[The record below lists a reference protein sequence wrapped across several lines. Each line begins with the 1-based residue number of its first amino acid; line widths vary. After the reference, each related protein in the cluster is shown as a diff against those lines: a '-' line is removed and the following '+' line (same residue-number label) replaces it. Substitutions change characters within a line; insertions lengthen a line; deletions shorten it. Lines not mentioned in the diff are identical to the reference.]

1 MALKPE
7 IPAEE
12 QEKKMALYG
21 ASLVEQAEKQM
32 EDVQRWLKDGEEVSI
47 QFGKRATIQ
56 GGMCPF
62 IKSYTLVAL
71 GRKNPIKFSDFL
83 EMRQWLQYRER
94 TELANKA
101 SQELAAKQ
109 QQKVMTVEYK
119 DWLMA
124 KQYGMVGEHEPPPP
138 NPQVLNEGHLRA
150 LRDQI
155 AAAEPPPIRDMV
167 VPPAFYDNERNEHHV
182 MPPWVE
188 HDDLPF

>member
-32 EDVQRWLKDGEEVSI
+32 DDVQRWLKDGEEVSI

-83 EMRQWLQYRER
+83 DMRNWLQYRSSHD
-94 TELANKA
+94 L
-101 SQELAAKQ
+101 
-109 QQKVMTVEYK
+109 
-119 DWLMA
+119 
-124 KQYGMVGEHEPPPP
+124 
-138 NPQVLNEGHLRA
+138 PQLW
-150 LRDQI
+150 LRDG
-155 AAAEPPPIRDMV
+155 ARG
-167 VPPAFYDNERNEHHV
+167 
-182 MPPWVE
+182 
-188 HDDLPF
+188 